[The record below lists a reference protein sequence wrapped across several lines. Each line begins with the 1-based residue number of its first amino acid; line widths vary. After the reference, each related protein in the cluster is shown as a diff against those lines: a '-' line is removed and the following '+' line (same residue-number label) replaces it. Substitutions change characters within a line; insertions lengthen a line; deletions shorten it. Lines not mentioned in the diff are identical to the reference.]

1 MNSRLYLQ
9 GYATIAIV
17 GLGCAIL
24 PCTWVHVLIGGAVV
38 VLLFRN
44 GDLIHIPTE
53 NSTTRQSQFGQMGG
67 RRFAARA

>member
-17 GLGCAIL
+17 GLSCAIL
-24 PCTWVHVLIGGAVV
+24 PCTWAHVLIGGAVV
-38 VLLFRN
+38 VLLLRN
-44 GDLIHIPTE
+44 DELIQEPIE
-53 NSTTRQSQFGQMGG
+53 NSTTRRSNFGQMGG